1 MSRASFMRA
10 FTRIAGCPPG
20 TLLVRIRMEIAC
32 LLLAKTDSGLSDIA
46 LEVGYQTQASFSK
59 VFKDVL
65 GQTPGQYRRER
76 KLGEVEARLAK
87 DAG

>member
-1 MSRASFMRA
+1 MTNSAR
-10 FTRIAGCPPG
+10 
-20 TLLVRIRMEIAC
+20 
-32 LLLAKTDSGLSDIA
+32 
-46 LEVGYQTQASFSK
+46 VGYQTQASFSK

-87 DAG
+87 DAD